1 MSTYFNK
8 KQFDKSLKIHPII
21 EQLESGISI
30 MPYSS
35 LPYEKI
41 NPYINNFFSLTETVS
56 NIIKTMEI
64 KYNINYENTCCVFY
78 RGLDKCV
85 ETELPSYDVILNK
98 ALKVTENEKNI
109 KFILQTDETNFLNY
123 CKNKMKD
130 YIVFNDEI
138 RHTAKANT
146 LVEKKFNKEDNYF
159 FSLHFLAIV
168 KIMSK
173 CKYVVCNSSNV
184 SFMDCFI

>member
-1 MSTYFNK
+1 MIEIIETKKLLANDKVIKYNVHNLFTWYKNSKKNGDIASTYFNK

-41 NPYINNFFSLTETVS
+41 NPYINNFFSLTETIS

-98 ALKVTENEKNI
+98 ALKVTENEKNKI
-109 KFILQTDETNFLNY
+109 YITN
-123 CKNKMKD
+123 
-130 YIVFNDEI
+130 
-138 RHTAKANT
+138 R
-146 LVEKKFNKEDNYF
+146 
-159 FSLHFLAIV
+159 
-168 KIMSK
+168 
-173 CKYVVCNSSNV
+173 
-184 SFMDCFI
+184 